1 MIGHLVRVNIENGAE
16 LMLDI
21 DKLMFGDNNLIAD
34 ITDTAQIR
42 CIGYMHGYMTERCLT
57 AIL

>member
-16 LMLDI
+16 LMLDT

-42 CIGYMHGYMTERCLT
+42 CIRYMYGYMTERCLT